1 MESAL
6 ERHYGPAI
14 GWNATEDNQ
23 PRPPA
28 LRVILHKR
36 EYLFPWSRLLFAEE
50 ANGELLISFA
60 THEILINGYG
70 LTHLL
75 VELAAHRVLSLYE
88 PLRADRFQAAD
99 KPEPKGGIHQISVR
113 RVEEE

>member
-1 MESAL
+1 MESTL
-6 ERHYGPAI
+6 EPHSGPPI
-14 GWNATEDNQ
+14 GWNVTQDHQ
-23 PRPPA
+23 PRPLA

-36 EYLFPWSRLLFAEE
+36 EYVLPWSRLLFAEE

-70 LTHLL
+70 LIHLL
-75 VELAAHRVLSLYE
+75 ADLAAHRVLCLYE
-88 PLRADRFQAAD
+88 PLRADRFRTVNE
-99 KPEPKGGIHQISVR
+99 PEPKGGIHQISVR